1 MPIPDVKKY
10 FETKRNSVFSLI
22 LTVTIFLLL
31 ILFTE
36 YREWSLRIGIFA
48 ALFGLYKLYK
58 VITEPQVMLD
68 AQGVHFRTVSVYW
81 KDIRRI
87 ILTFEKTGVRF
98 HVDFENGKK
107 MTEAIDNFPLFSY
120 FDLKMDVR
128 SFKKKFRKKFVLK
141 Q

>member
-1 MPIPDVKKY
+1 
-10 FETKRNSVFSLI
+10 
-22 LTVTIFLLL
+22 
-31 ILFTE
+31 
-36 YREWSLRIGIFA
+36 
-48 ALFGLYKLYK
+48 
-58 VITEPQVMLD
+58 MLD